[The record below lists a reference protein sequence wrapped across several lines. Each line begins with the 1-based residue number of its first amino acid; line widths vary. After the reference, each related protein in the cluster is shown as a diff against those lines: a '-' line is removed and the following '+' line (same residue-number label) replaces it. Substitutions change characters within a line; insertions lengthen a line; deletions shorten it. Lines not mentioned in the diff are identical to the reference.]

1 MTRKDFQLIAEVLA
15 QYNPDFLTYD
25 SGVVH
30 NATIASFADRLAD
43 TNPNFDRDRFVAVAT
58 GKRER

>member
-1 MTRKDFQLIAEVLA
+1 MTRKDFQLIAEVLTQA
-15 QYNPDFLTYD
+15 DETERIE
-25 SGVVH
+25 
-30 NATIASFADRLAD
+30 ATVERFADRLAT